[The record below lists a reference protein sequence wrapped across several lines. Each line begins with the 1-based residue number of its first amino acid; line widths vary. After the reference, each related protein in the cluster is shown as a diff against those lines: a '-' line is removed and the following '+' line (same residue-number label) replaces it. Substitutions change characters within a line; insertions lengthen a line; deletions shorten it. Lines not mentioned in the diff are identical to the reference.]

1 VTSFPLNW
9 MSPFTQSIGRFTYEP
24 ATNWQG
30 AFSPSIVFNANPQDA
45 PIESHVLSR
54 TGSYGK
60 QLGVL
65 IRAID
70 ALQDGIDRSKLK
82 QGQLDDLERFNDLR
96 DEATKAA
103 KDFRERVSAE
113 DVVDLVKA
121 YADRRSAPEKRVL
134 LADIRRVL
142 GE

>member
-1 VTSFPLNW
+1 

-45 PIESHVLSR
+45 PIESHVLSQ

-70 ALQDGIDRSKLK
+70 ALQAGVDRSKLTPER
-82 QGQLDDLERFNDLR
+82 QEGLELFDKLR
-96 DEATKAA
+96 KKATEAAEEY
-103 KDFRERVSAE
+103 RERVSAD

-121 YADRRSAPEKRVL
+121 FAAHRSDFEKRVL
-134 LADIRRVL
+134 ATDIRRIL